1 MESIKKLFNKNF
13 FLILGAI
20 AGFEILSYFGGF
32 YPRLEYWLFSSVIM
46 FTLFFSLHN
55 IKYGVWIVLLE
66 LFIGSQGYLLYF
78 DTGSIHISLRI
89 GLWLI
94 VMSVWLK
101 DFIISI
107 FNKNYPRRSIFL
119 DKKIF
124 STAYFSYFLILFF
137 FIFAGLIN
145 GFLSNNSF
153 QNIFFDFNGWLYFA
167 LIFPFYE
174 SFFNPVISGDNPF
187 QPVWKILALAATW
200 LSFKTLLFLFFF
212 SHILPV
218 GGAGNF
224 FLTQELYNWV
234 RNTLVG
240 EITFMPSG
248 FIRIFIQSQIY
259 LLIALIIGWFAAGNY
274 LSEIKKNKKVLIF
287 FILAGAFLSA
297 AIITSFSR
305 SFWLALIITF
315 LFYAFWAIKK
325 TDWKTFLT
333 VSVLMVIS
341 ALFGLSLMTLI
352 IRFPIPT
359 PSVNFNLADALSN
372 RVNSGNEAA
381 VASRYALFP
390 ELLKKIQKNLI
401 SGGGFGTTVSYHSSD
416 PRILKQNPS
425 GLYTTYAFEWGW
437 LDIWLKLGFF
447 GMIFYLLLLTK
458 LIMEGWRKNNF
469 TNVALSAG
477 ILLLILVSI
486 FTPYTNHPLGI
497 GFLIIAAAAIY
508 KDKNSSCV

>member
-13 FLILGAI
+13 FLILGVVAVFEFLSYLGDLNPSLEPWLFGAAI
-20 AGFEILSYFGGF
+20 ILALILSLY
-32 YPRLEYWLFSSVIM
+32 
-46 FTLFFSLHN
+46 N
-55 IKYGVWIVLLE
+55 IKYGVWLVLLE

-78 DTGSIHISLRI
+78 DTGSIHISLRL

-101 DFIISI
+101 DFLISF

-124 STAYFSYFLILFF
+124 STAYFSYFLVLFF
-137 FIFAGLIN
+137 FILSGLIN
-145 GFLSNNSF
+145 GFLNGNNF

-174 SFFNPVISGDNPF
+174 SFFNPAIASDNPF
-187 QPVWKILALAATW
+187 QPVWRLLAVAATW
-200 LSFKTLLFLFFF
+200 LSFKTLLLLFFF
-212 SHILPV
+212 SHILPA
-218 GGAGNF
+218 GGAGIF

-259 LLIALIIGWFAAGNY
+259 ILIALIIGWFAAGNY
-274 LSEIKKNKKVLIF
+274 LHEIKKNIKVLII

-305 SFWLALIITF
+305 SFWLALIFTF

-325 TDWKTFLT
+325 IGWKNFL
-333 VSVLMVIS
+333 SVS
-341 ALFGLSLMTLI
+341 ALMAISLLIGFGLMAAI
-352 IRFPIPT
+352 VRFPIPA
-359 PSVNFNLADALSN
+359 PSVNFNFASALSN
-372 RVNSGNEAA
+372 RVSAGNEAA
-381 VASRYALFP
+381 VASRYALLP

-401 SGGGFGTTVSYHSSD
+401 LGGGFGTTVSYHSSD
-416 PRILKQNPS
+416 PRILEQNPS

-437 LDIWLKLGFF
+437 LDIWLKFGFF
-447 GMIFYLLLLTK
+447 GLIFYLLLLAK
-458 LIMEGWRKNNF
+458 LIIDGWKNNNF
-469 TNVALSAG
+469 FSAALSAG
-477 ILLLILVSI
+477 ILLLVVVSI

-497 GFLIIAAAAIY
+497 GFLIIAAVFIFQ
-508 KDKNSSCV
+508 NENGSCA